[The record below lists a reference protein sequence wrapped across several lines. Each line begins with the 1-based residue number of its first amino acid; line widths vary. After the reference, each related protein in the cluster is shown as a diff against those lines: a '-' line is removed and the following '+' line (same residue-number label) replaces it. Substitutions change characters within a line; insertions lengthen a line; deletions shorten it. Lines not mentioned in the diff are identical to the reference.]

1 MLALQIVAIKLLI
14 LNLLLMRLFTFMPLC
29 VFHILIQTMA
39 ISDLG
44 DTLMTLGFNAKTTSL
59 KM

>member
-1 MLALQIVAIKLLI
+1 MLAPRIMAIKLPT
-14 LNLLLMRLFTFMPLC
+14 LNLLLIRLFAFMPLC
-29 VFHILIQTMA
+29 VSHMLIQMMA

-44 DTLMTLGFNAKTTSL
+44 DILITLGFNAKTMLL